1 MSHFLHV
8 LKGEVKNAC
17 KKAIEQGFLFRSY
30 ELRRQNVLR
39 GQGGA
44 IYLEPPSRARPCGV
58 EYLSLQGGCAS
69 HSYQLPGLT
78 SSCRAGTT
86 GMMMRLSVRPV
97 VTQV

>member
-44 IYLEPPSRARPCGV
+44 IYLEPS
-58 EYLSLQGGCAS
+58 E
-69 HSYQLPGLT
+69 
-78 SSCRAGTT
+78 
-86 GMMMRLSVRPV
+86 
-97 VTQV
+97 

>member
-44 IYLEPPSRARPCGV
+44 IYLEPPSRARPCGADRFI
-58 EYLSLQGGCAS
+58 SRHSCAVS
-69 HSYQLPGLT
+69 DQCTEP
-78 SSCRAGTT
+78 RI
-86 GMMMRLSVRPV
+86 MD
-97 VTQV
+97 